1 MRTRLFLVGLTCLLL
16 AAGCSRTSSSS
27 SGGGATSK
35 KFNVT
40 LIQGVRGDEFYISM
54 ACGAKEAASQLG
66 VNLTVT
72 GGDTWGAP
80 VQTPIINA
88 VTAKRPDAVL
98 VAPNDVSASIQPLQ
112 QMKQA
117 GVKVIEVDTHVNDSS
132 ISLSQIATD
141 NLGAGK
147 QAAKALAQQV
157 GSASGS
163 VLVVNVKPGISTTD
177 QRAQGFEEEI
187 KNYPNLKYLGVQ
199 YDDDDPAK
207 AAQIVKATYAAH
219 KDLVGIFAANL
230 FSAEGSATGVKNT
243 GATGVKIIAFD
254 ASPKEVEDLKAGTIS
269 ALVSQKP
276 FDIGKFGVEQAVHAS
291 SRLFTPS
298 RARPCRSRSRPASS
312 SRPSRTSTTPPFPS
326 TSTSRAAEQIPATT
340 LSTCETAPRP
350 AGVPPVPS
358 RRPSRATSS
367 PTGRRIRC

>member
-1 MRTRLFLVGLTCLLL
+1 MRTRSFLVGLTCLLLL

-27 SGGGATSK
+27 SSGGATSK
-35 KFNVT
+35 KFNLT

-54 ACGAKEAASQLG
+54 ACGAQEAANQLG
-66 VNLTVT
+66 VNLSVT

-80 VQTPIINA
+80 VQTPVINA

-117 GVKVIEVDTHVNDSS
+117 GVKVIEVDTHVNDNS

-147 QAAKALAQQV
+147 EAAKALAQQV
-157 GSASGS
+157 GNASGS
-163 VLVVNVKPGISTTD
+163 VMIVNVKPGISTTD

-187 KNYPNLKYLGVQ
+187 KNHPSLKYLGVQ

-219 KDLVGIFAANL
+219 KDLVGVFAANL
-230 FSAEGSATGVKNT
+230 FSAEGSATGVKNA
-243 GATGVKIIAFD
+243 GAKGVKIVAFD
-254 ASPKEVEDLKAGTIS
+254 ASPKEVEDLKAGTIN

-276 FDIGKFGVEQAVHAS
+276 FDIGKFGVEQAVHALKGEPVQKQIETGFVVATQQNINDPQVSKYLYKS
-291 SRLFTPS
+291 S
-298 RARPCRSRSRPASS
+298 C
-312 SRPSRTSTTPPFPS
+312 
-326 TSTSRAAEQIPATT
+326 
-340 LSTCETAPRP
+340 
-350 AGVPPVPS
+350 
-358 RRPSRATSS
+358 
-367 PTGRRIRC
+367 

>member
-1 MRTRLFLVGLTCLLL
+1 MRTRSFLVGLTCLLLL

-27 SGGGATSK
+27 SSGGATSK
-35 KFNVT
+35 KFNLT

-54 ACGAKEAASQLG
+54 ACGAQEAARQLG
-66 VNLTVT
+66 VNLSVT

-147 QAAKALAQQV
+147 EAAKALVQQV
-157 GSASGS
+157 GNASGS
-163 VLVVNVKPGISTTD
+163 VMIVNVKPGISTTD

-187 KNYPNLKYLGVQ
+187 KNHPSLKYLGVQ

-230 FSAEGSATGVKNT
+230 FSAEGSATGVKNA
-243 GATGVKIIAFD
+243 GAKGVKIVAFD
-254 ASPKEVEDLKAGTIS
+254 ASPKEVEDLKAGTIN

-276 FDIGKFGVEQAVHAS
+276 FDIGKFGVEQAVHALKGEPVQKQIETGFVVATQQNINDPQVSKYLYKS
-291 SRLFTPS
+291 S
-298 RARPCRSRSRPASS
+298 C
-312 SRPSRTSTTPPFPS
+312 
-326 TSTSRAAEQIPATT
+326 
-340 LSTCETAPRP
+340 
-350 AGVPPVPS
+350 
-358 RRPSRATSS
+358 
-367 PTGRRIRC
+367 

>member
-1 MRTRLFLVGLTCLLL
+1 
-16 AAGCSRTSSSS
+16 
-27 SGGGATSK
+27 
-35 KFNVT
+35 
-40 LIQGVRGDEFYISM
+40 M

-276 FDIGKFGVEQAVHAS
+276 FDIGKFGVEQAVHALKGEAVQKQIETGFIVATQQNINDPAVSKYLYKS
-291 SRLFTPS
+291 S
-298 RARPCRSRSRPASS
+298 C
-312 SRPSRTSTTPPFPS
+312 
-326 TSTSRAAEQIPATT
+326 
-340 LSTCETAPRP
+340 
-350 AGVPPVPS
+350 
-358 RRPSRATSS
+358 
-367 PTGRRIRC
+367 

>member
-1 MRTRLFLVGLTCLLL
+1 MRARPFLMGLICLLL
-16 AAGCSRTSSSS
+16 VAAGCSRTSSSS
-27 SGGGATSK
+27 GGGTTAK
-35 KFNVT
+35 KFNLT

-54 ACGAKEAASQLG
+54 ACGAQEAARQLG
-66 VNLTVT
+66 VNLNVT

-80 VQTPIINA
+80 VQTPVINA

-117 GVKVIEVDTHVNDSS
+117 GIKVVEVDTHVNDSS

-157 GSASGS
+157 GSKTGS
-163 VLVVNVKPGISTTD
+163 VMVVNVNPGISTTD
-177 QRAQGFEEEI
+177 QRAQGFEKEI
-187 KNYPNLKYLGVQ
+187 KNYPSLKYLGVQ
-199 YDDDDPAK
+199 YDNDDPAK
-207 AAQIVKATYAAH
+207 AAQVVKATYAAH

-230 FSAEGSATGVKNT
+230 FSAEGSATGVRNT

-254 ASPKEVEDLKAGTIS
+254 ASPKEVEDLKSGTIN

-276 FDIGKFGVEQAVHAS
+276 FDIGKLGVEQAVHALKGEPVQKQIETGFVVATEQNLSDPNVSKYLYKS
-291 SRLFTPS
+291 S
-298 RARPCRSRSRPASS
+298 C
-312 SRPSRTSTTPPFPS
+312 
-326 TSTSRAAEQIPATT
+326 
-340 LSTCETAPRP
+340 
-350 AGVPPVPS
+350 
-358 RRPSRATSS
+358 
-367 PTGRRIRC
+367 

>member
-1 MRTRLFLVGLTCLLL
+1 MGLICLLL
-16 AAGCSRTSSSS
+16 VAAGCSRTSSSS
-27 SGGGATSK
+27 GGGTTAK
-35 KFNVT
+35 KFNLT

-54 ACGAKEAASQLG
+54 ACGAQEAARQLG
-66 VNLTVT
+66 VNLNVT

-80 VQTPIINA
+80 VQTPVINA

-117 GVKVIEVDTHVNDSS
+117 GIKVVEVDTHVNDSS

-199 YDDDDPAK
+199 YDDDDPA
-207 AAQIVKATYAAH
+207 
-219 KDLVGIFAANL
+219 
-230 FSAEGSATGVKNT
+230 TGVKHA
-243 GATGVKIIAFD
+243 GATAVKIIAFD
-254 ASPKEVEDLKAGTIS
+254 ASPKKVEDLKGDTIN

-276 FDIGKFGVEQAVHAS
+276 FDIGKFGVEQAVHA
-291 SRLFTPS
+291 LKG
-298 RARPCRSRSRPASS
+298 
-312 SRPSRTSTTPPFPS
+312 
-326 TSTSRAAEQIPATT
+326 E
-340 LSTCETAPRP
+340 
-350 AGVPPVPS
+350 PVQK
-358 RRPSRATSS
+358 
-367 PTGRRIRC
+367 